1 MKDFIFTSWFSGDN
15 GFAQHDHTEKCKK
28 DDFSLIEKFYNSI
41 KKNNLNCII
50 FHNELSDQFVNKY
63 SNEKIKFQHQIIS
76 NRKSYNDER
85 FFCYLQYLKI
95 HEKEIDKVICTDCFD
110 VQIHKNPFHLIDKK
124 FDICVGE
131 DNEKGK
137 KWIEEKMTK
146 CNLKIKIKKPY
157 NAGIIGGYRIKLV
170 NFFEE
175 MTRMMSNCPEEINS
189 NMAVLNYMLNSKKW
203 KILSGFPL
211 HNKFR
216 SFNNQG
222 AHIQHK

>member
-15 GFAQHDHTEKCKK
+15 GFAQHDHTERCKN

-50 FHNELSDQFVNKY
+50 FHNELSDQFINKY
-63 SNEKIKFQHQIIS
+63 SNEKIKFQHHIIS

-95 HEKEIDKVICTDCFD
+95 HGKEIDKVMCTDCFD
-110 VQIHKNPFHLIDKK
+110 VQIHKNPFYLINKK
-124 FDICVGE
+124 FDIYAGE
-131 DNEKGK
+131 DDEKGK
-137 KWIEEKMTK
+137 KWIEQKMTK
-146 CNLKIKIKKPY
+146 CNFKIKIKKLY
-157 NAGIIGGYRIKLV
+157 NAGIIGGYKIKLMI
-170 NFFEE
+170 FFEE
-175 MTRMMSNCPEEINS
+175 MTEIMSKCPEEINS
-189 NMAVLNYMLNSKKW
+189 NMAVFNYMLNSKKW

-216 SFNNQG
+216 SFDNQG
-222 AHIQHK
+222 AYIQHK